1 MKLTRHR
8 RSIIGHVQHREF
20 HKEIR
25 DLKHSGHVG
34 KSSKLAKLVPV
45 LRDNM
50 LRVGGRLKHSGLPD
64 DSVHPLILP
73 QKHSVTRMIVRS
85 LHESN
90 GHIGPRHTLSCLR
103 QKYWIIN
110 GLQAC
115 KSAVS
120 ACIECRR
127 QRQLPMRQQMAD
139 LPPER
144 LTPDKPPFAYTCI
157 DFFGPFL
164 VSIKRSRVKRYGCLF
179 SYMTTRAVHLEVTHT
194 LDTDS
199 FSCAFT
205 RFIARRGKPEKV
217 FSDNGTD
224 LVSGSKE
231 LRVNIQ
237 EFNRKHIND
246 KMLQMDVDWH
256 FNPPHASHMGGVWE
270 RLVKSVRTILNTVT
284 RQQTLTDETLITF
297 ITEVEGILNSR
308 PTSALSSD
316 SRDLEPLTPNHMLLL
331 KPNGSLPPGVF
342 KPGDNLGVRGWRQ
355 IHYLS
360 NVFWR
365 RWVREYL
372 PSLQL
377 REKWQRPHRSVR
389 PNDIVMLID
398 EMPVLEDAGLLAK

>member
-1 MKLTRHR
+1 MT
-8 RSIIGHVQHREF
+8 I
-20 HKEIR
+20 
-25 DLKHSGHVG
+25 
-34 KSSKLAKLVPV
+34 
-45 LRDNM
+45 
-50 LRVGGRLKHSGLPD
+50 
-64 DSVHPLILP
+64 
-73 QKHSVTRMIVRS
+73 RS

-157 DFFGPFL
+157 DFVGPFL
-164 VSIKRSRVKRYGCLF
+164 VRVKRSRVKRCGCLF
-179 SYMTTRAVHLEVTHT
+179 SCMTTRAVHLEVTHT

-199 FSCAFT
+199 FVCAFT

-217 FSDNGTD
+217 FSDNGTN

-246 KMLQMDVDWH
+246 KMLQMDVYWH

-308 PTSALSSD
+308 TRGQPRSQKVEADPLSIQCLLEALGERIFAIPTATRKVAKATLIRQTERYCNADGRKTQYTCGRYISCVCLSSRTK
-316 SRDLEPLTPNHMLLL
+316 SC
-331 KPNGSLPPGVF
+331 
-342 KPGDNLGVRGWRQ
+342 VR
-355 IHYLS
+355 H
-360 NVFWR
+360 V
-365 RWVREYL
+365 V
-372 PSLQL
+372 
-377 REKWQRPHRSVR
+377 
-389 PNDIVMLID
+389 DIVSL
-398 EMPVLEDAGLLAK
+398 